1 MQDEQQRQ
9 SDGLTPFTTSTLAS
23 APIVTAP
30 DGSAVRLLAGLAGG
44 GMAQFRLEA
53 GQVAAAVIHRTVEE
67 IWFVTEGRGAIW
79 RRQGDRE
86 EVTALQAGLCLTI
99 PVGTAFQFRA
109 ADDEAVS
116 IVAVTMPP
124 WPGPDEAVLVAGIW
138 VAST

>member
-1 MQDEQQRQ
+1 MQTR
-9 SDGLTPFTTSTLAS
+9 TPFTTLALAD
-23 APIVTAP
+23 APVVTAP
-30 DGSAVRLLAGLAGG
+30 DGSAVRPLAGLAGG
-44 GMAQFRLEA
+44 GMATFRLEA

-67 IWFVTEGRGAIW
+67 IWFVTEGRGDLW

-109 ADDEAVS
+109 AAGEGVT

-124 WPGPDEAVLVAGIW
+124 WPGPDEAVPVAGVW
-138 VAST
+138 VATT

>member
-1 MQDEQQRQ
+1 M
-9 SDGLTPFTTSTLAS
+9 SHPFTTLALAD
-23 APIVTAP
+23 APLVTAP

-44 GMAQFRLEA
+44 GMATFRLEA

-79 RRQGDRE
+79 RRQGGRE
-86 EVTALQAGLCLTI
+86 EVTALQTGLCLTI

-109 ADDEAVS
+109 ADSEGVT

-124 WPGPDEAVLVAGIW
+124 WPGADEAVPVAGVW
-138 VAST
+138 VATS

>member
-1 MQDEQQRQ
+1 M
-9 SDGLTPFTTSTLAS
+9 SHPFTTLALAD
-23 APIVTAP
+23 APLVTAP

-44 GMAQFRLEA
+44 GMATFRLEA
-53 GQVAAAVIHRTVEE
+53 GQVARAVIHRTVEE

-86 EVTALQAGLCLTI
+86 EVTPLEPGLCHTI

-109 ADDEAVS
+109 ADSEGVT

-124 WPGPDEAVLVAGIW
+124 WPGADEAVPVAGVW
-138 VAST
+138 VATS

>member
-109 ADDEAVS
+109 AADEGVS

-124 WPGPDEAVLVAGIW
+124 WPGADEASFAEGPW
-138 VAST
+138 ATA

>member
-9 SDGLTPFTTSTLAS
+9 WDGLTPFTTSTLAD
-23 APIVTAP
+23 APVVTAP
-30 DGSAVRLLAGLAGG
+30 DGSAVRPLAGLAGG
-44 GMAQFRLEA
+44 GMAHFRLEA

-109 ADDEAVS
+109 ADDEWVS

-124 WPGPDEAVLVAGIW
+124 WPGPDEAIFAEGPW
-138 VAST
+138 PPRS

>member
-1 MQDEQQRQ
+1 M
-9 SDGLTPFTTSTLAS
+9 SHPFTTLALAD
-23 APIVTAP
+23 APVVTAP
-30 DGSAVRLLAGLAGG
+30 DGSEVRPLAGLAGG

-86 EVTALQAGLCLTI
+86 EVTALEPGLCLTI

-109 ADDEAVS
+109 ADSEAVS

-124 WPGPDEAVLVAGIW
+124 WPGPDEAVPVAGVW
-138 VAST
+138 VATC

>member
-1 MQDEQQRQ
+1 M
-9 SDGLTPFTTSTLAS
+9 SHPFTTLALAD
-23 APIVTAP
+23 APVVTAP
-30 DGSAVRLLAGLAGG
+30 DGSAVRPLAGLAGG
-44 GMAQFRLEA
+44 GMATFRLEA

-86 EVTALQAGLCLTI
+86 EVTTLQAGLCLTI

-109 ADDEAVS
+109 ADNEGVT

-124 WPGPDEAVLVAGIW
+124 WPGPDEAVPVAGVW
-138 VAST
+138 VVSG

>member
-1 MQDEQQRQ
+1 M
-9 SDGLTPFTTSTLAS
+9 SVASPFTTSTLAN
-23 APIVTAP
+23 APVVTAP
-30 DGSAVRLLAGLAGG
+30 DGSEVRLLAGLPGG

-86 EVTALQAGLCLTI
+86 EVTALQPGLCLTI

-109 ADDEAVS
+109 DDDEAVS

-124 WPGPDEAVLVAGIW
+124 WPGPDEAIFAEGPW
-138 VAST
+138 PPRS

>member
-1 MQDEQQRQ
+1 M
-9 SDGLTPFTTSTLAS
+9 SHPFTTLALAD
-23 APIVTAP
+23 APLVTAP
-30 DGSAVRLLAGLAGG
+30 DGAAVRLLAGLAGG
-44 GMAQFRLEA
+44 GMATFRLEA

-86 EVTALQAGLCLTI
+86 EVTALQTGLCLTI

-109 ADDEAVS
+109 ADSEGVT

-124 WPGPDEAVLVAGIW
+124 WPGPDEAVPVAGVW
-138 VAST
+138 VATS

>member
-1 MQDEQQRQ
+1 MT
-9 SDGLTPFTTSTLAS
+9 TPFTTLALAD
-23 APIVTAP
+23 APVVTAP

-44 GMAQFRLEA
+44 GMATFRLEA

-67 IWFVTEGRGAIW
+67 IWFVTAGRGDLW

-86 EVTALQAGLCLTI
+86 EVTALEPGLCLTI

-109 ADDEAVS
+109 ADDEGVT

-124 WPGPDEAVLVAGIW
+124 WPGPDEAVPVAGVW
-138 VAST
+138 VATC

>member
-109 ADDEAVS
+109 AADEGVS

-124 WPGPDEAVLVAGIW
+124 WPGADEAVPVAGVW
-138 VAST
+138 VATC

>member
-1 MQDEQQRQ
+1 MQNR
-9 SDGLTPFTTSTLAS
+9 TPFTTSTLAD

-79 RRQGDRE
+79 RRQGERE

-109 ADDEAVS
+109 ADSEGVT

-124 WPGPDEAVLVAGIW
+124 WPGADEAVPVAGVW
-138 VAST
+138 VATC